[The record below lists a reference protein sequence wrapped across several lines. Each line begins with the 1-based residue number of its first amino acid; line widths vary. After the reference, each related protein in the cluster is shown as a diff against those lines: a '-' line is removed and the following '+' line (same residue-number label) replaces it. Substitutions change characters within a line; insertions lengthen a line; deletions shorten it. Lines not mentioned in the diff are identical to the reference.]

1 MGSRIERISYCLVR
15 NSLLTTTL
23 VGTIYNH
30 ETMPSSDGENM
41 ATSNAPLTVTESR
54 HGSWIV
60 IEVVGDLDLATAP
73 QLIEA
78 FGGAEDSDRRAVA
91 FDLAGVRFID
101 SSGLRAM
108 LEIRKDDGATM
119 ALIAPSD
126 VVTDLLELAKL
137 TDAFDIVTSVED
149 LADI

>member
-1 MGSRIERISYCLVR
+1 MV
-15 NSLLTTTL
+15 
-23 VGTIYNH
+23 
-30 ETMPSSDGENM
+30 
-41 ATSNAPLTVTESR
+41 ASNAPLTLTETR

-73 QLIEA
+73 QLVEA
-78 FGGAEDSDRRAVA
+78 FGGPADNSRRAVA

-108 LEIRKDDGATM
+108 LEIRKDDAAAM

-137 TDAFDIVTSVED
+137 TDAFDTVTSVED
-149 LADI
+149 LPAI